1 VPSLHISQGTHTD
14 PSFLQRTFHDLE
26 ADVELEDAWEVASRR
41 ASVATGRRTSSQVE
55 PTNGDS
61 ETAPPVPIINTSEDS
76 SGVGA
81 EQEPGHEQEQDD
93 SLDRVPSDPVLQ
105 SRPNMSLGAL
115 PIPTLGGPVGN
126 GNPDYAGLD
135 AATPMNNTFLSTL
148 ADTPNRTEVTEAR
161 RPLDNVEEDES
172 AELEVLGHTSGM
184 EHMYT

>member
-1 VPSLHISQGTHTD
+1 M
-14 PSFLQRTFHDLE
+14 
-26 ADVELEDAWEVASRR
+26 
-41 ASVATGRRTSSQVE
+41 
-55 PTNGDS
+55 
-61 ETAPPVPIINTSEDS
+61 NT
-76 SGVGA
+76 
-81 EQEPGHEQEQDD
+81 EQEQEEEQQQGGTINE
-93 SLDRVPSDPVLQ
+93 VPSDPVLQ

-148 ADTPNRTEVTEAR
+148 ADTPNRSDAAEAR

-172 AELEVLGHTSGM
+172 AELEGFERTPGM

>member
-1 VPSLHISQGTHTD
+1 
-14 PSFLQRTFHDLE
+14 
-26 ADVELEDAWEVASRR
+26 
-41 ASVATGRRTSSQVE
+41 
-55 PTNGDS
+55 
-61 ETAPPVPIINTSEDS
+61 
-76 SGVGA
+76 
-81 EQEPGHEQEQDD
+81 
-93 SLDRVPSDPVLQ
+93 
-105 SRPNMSLGAL
+105 MSLGAL